1 MATIKLKRSNVA
13 GKVPTTD
20 DLELGEVAINTADG
34 LAYIRQ
40 TSDPYA
46 DQVEVMLEFEGPN
59 GGTTF
64 TDSSSRGRTF
74 TRNGT
79 STTIST
85 AQFKTGSASGS
96 FTGAEKNLSS
106 IYTEVDSNLDL
117 GTKDFTAELWCYP
130 TSSFEYGTQGLQL
143 IQWGL
148 RFGERTVVIHLW
160 SSRPKLDFWD
170 RASHLLSVSS
180 AQPIPLNTWS
190 HLAFVRSGSTVSIF
204 VNGVRRA
211 STSYSGSLSVE
222 TPRLT
227 IGELYRSDSS
237 NLNYSFT
244 GYMDDL
250 RITVGV
256 ARYTEDFDPFAP
268 RTVNDHIVRPDRRE
282 NKPGDVELFGKNV
295 DTGTLWIPANGNT
308 FDLGVYPE
316 LDEVFGV
323 EESSWQGSAT
333 KLADPNVLPTGSG
346 NGASFSP
353 DGNYLAVAHNTS
365 PFVTIY
371 KREGDTFTKLANP
384 DVLPTG
390 NGWGTSFSPD
400 GNYLSIAHQ
409 GSPFVTIY
417 KRNGDS
423 FTKLAN
429 PNVLPTGNGYGASFS
444 PDGNYLA
451 IAHSS
456 SPFVTI
462 YKRNGDSFTKLAN
475 PSRLPPNTGRGASF
489 SLDGNYLAIGHLF
502 SPYVTIYKR
511 NGDSFTKLANP
522 NGLPN
527 DTGYGASF
535 SSDGNYLAI
544 AHAGPPYVTIYK
556 REGDTFTKL
565 SNPDVLPSGIGWG
578 ASFSPDGNYLAIA
591 HAGSLNNVTVTIY
604 KRDGDTFTKLA
615 DPDVLPTGYGL
626 GASFSPDGNYLAIG
640 HSSSPFVTIYKPG
653 SATVTQ
659 IPNLPAP
666 TTDTEY
672 RICTTAYK

>member
-96 FTGAEKNLSS
+96 FTKAGQNLSS

-130 TSSFEYGTQGLQL
+130 TSSFVFGTQGLQL

-148 RFGERTVVIHLW
+148 RIAERTVVIHLR
-160 SSRPKLDFWD
+160 SSVPTLDFFD
-170 RASHLLSVSS
+170 GLSHLLSVTS

-190 HLAFVRSGSTVSIF
+190 HLAFVRSGSTVNIF
-204 VNGVRRA
+204 VNGVLRA

-227 IGELYRSDSS
+227 IGELYRSNSGE
-237 NLNYSFT
+237 NFSFT

-256 ARYTEDFDPFAP
+256 ARYTEDFDPSAP

-308 FDLGVYPE
+308 FELGVYPE

-323 EESSWQGSAT
+323 EESSWGSAT
-333 KLADPNVLPTGSG
+333 KLANPDVLPSNTGRKASFSPDGNYLAIAHLSPPFVTIYKRNGDSFTKLANPDVLPTGNG
-346 NGASFSP
+346 FGASFSP
-353 DGNYLAVAHNTS
+353 DGNYLAIGHNSS

-384 DVLPTG
+384 NVLPPG
-390 NGWGTSFSPD
+390 NGNGVSFSPD
-400 GNYLSIAHQ
+400 GNYLAIVHN
-409 GSPFVTIY
+409 GSPYVAIYKREGDTFTKLENPDVIPTGEGRKASFSPDGNYLAIGHFNSPYVTIY
-417 KRNGDS
+417 KRDGDT

-429 PNVLPTGNGYGASFS
+429 PDVLPTGNNGQGASFS

-451 IAHSS
+451 IAHLN

-462 YKRNGDSFTKLAN
+462 YKREGDTFTKLAN
-475 PSRLPPNTGRGASF
+475 PNVLPPNVGRGASF
-489 SLDGNYLAIGHLF
+489 SPDGNYLAIAHYL

-522 NGLPN
+522 
-527 DTGYGASF
+527 
-535 SSDGNYLAI
+535 
-544 AHAGPPYVTIYK
+544 
-556 REGDTFTKL
+556 
-565 SNPDVLPSGIGWG
+565 DVLPTGNGFG
-578 ASFSPDGNYLAIA
+578 ASFSPDGNYLAIV
-591 HAGSLNNVTVTIY
+591 HDGSP
-604 KRDGDTFTKLA
+604 R
-615 DPDVLPTGYGL
+615 
-626 GASFSPDGNYLAIG
+626 
-640 HSSSPFVTIYKPG
+640 VTIYKPG
-653 SATVTQ
+653 SETVIQ